1 MRTVQRTR
9 IRMLCCMVLRAAWLV
24 SARAFVQYLERRR
37 GIGAI
42 VEAMVCP
49 FSCESLNEA
58 SGSECLKVADVVDNT
73 CAKFAVARPTPLA
86 APYGQCSGTEAKVH
100 GGFTG
105 IEFLLWHN
113 NSPWLHEIDAHEAV
127 ATKVNLFL

>member
-1 MRTVQRTR
+1 MESPFSVQR
-9 IRMLCCMVLRAAWLV
+9 L
-24 SARAFVQYLERRR
+24 Y
-37 GIGAI
+37 
-42 VEAMVCP
+42 
-49 FSCESLNEA
+49 EA

-105 IEFLLWHN
+105 SEWLLWHN